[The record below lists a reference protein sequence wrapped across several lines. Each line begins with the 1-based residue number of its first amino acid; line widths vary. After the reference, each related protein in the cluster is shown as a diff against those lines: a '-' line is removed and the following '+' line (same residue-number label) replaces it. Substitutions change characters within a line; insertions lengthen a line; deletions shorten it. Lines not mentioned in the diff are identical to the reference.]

1 MSYNRP
7 VFTVCVF
14 PVCVCECL
22 CVCVCLPNYI
32 PEIKR
37 WLIVPINENNDDPL
51 TANSPS
57 DGSNKTLAKRR
68 WRHLNSTRL
77 DSRPTNFC
85 PHNDC
90 RLSSPPS
97 LFPLFSLPLLSSGQL
112 CNFSAAGLWLCA
124 PLKHKTLDEFISYA
138 ALTDCLWFSCF

>member
-1 MSYNRP
+1 MRIWA
-7 VFTVCVF
+7 TIA
-14 PVCVCECL
+14 ECSL
-22 CVCVCLPNYI
+22 SEYFRCACVCVCLPNYI

-68 WRHLNSTRL
+68 WRHLNSTQGRQTVARTMTAACL
-77 DSRPTNFC
+77 RVPY
-85 PHNDC
+85 
-90 RLSSPPS
+90 SSPHPFS
-97 LFPLFSLPLLSSGQL
+97 LFSLPFLSSRQL